1 MRGAPKV
8 RFRGL
13 MESIDPNSCKLF
25 ILMKPFTA
33 SQRRSENTDPQPL
46 AHPAEN
52 RRGTLIGVPTDSCG
66 AKTPHSALPPPLPPP
81 LRSLGKCFP
90 AGGHDDGP
98 AAAEEEEGG
107 DASDAPAEF
116 ARGERTAAAALWPI
130 RSGKGRG
137 RRGRGSR
144 PNGPS
149 TVAEKFVTSPSWRRG
164 PRRQSGRPPAVP
176 EPAERKG
183 RRSD

>member
-1 MRGAPKV
+1 M
-8 RFRGL
+8 
-13 MESIDPNSCKLF
+13 N
-25 ILMKPFTA
+25 
-33 SQRRSENTDPQPL
+33 ENTDPQPL

-66 AKTPHSALPPPLPPP
+66 AKTPHSALPPPL
-81 LRSLGKCFP
+81 RSLGKCFP

-98 AAAEEEEGG
+98 AAAEEEEEEGG

-176 EPAERKG
+176 EPEGKRREDGVTKMDNFDRGHLGRSLIWDKSRRKFCW
-183 RRSD
+183 S